1 MEEKRKPGIPEQL
14 PGISKRK
21 KMKRRIK
28 TPLAQASIL
37 FGAAIAVIG
46 IVRNPYYV
54 GIIVFLGINLI
65 ITSGLS
71 LLMGYAGQ
79 ISLGQAAF
87 YGLGAYAT
95 GILTTRFGLPV
106 ILSLPAS
113 ILFTAGV
120 AFLVGKPTLRLR
132 GHYLAMATLGLGEI
146 VHIIFTELIP
156 LTGGPSGFGNI
167 PLITLFGMELDSD
180 IKYAVFVWA
189 IFAFVLYLCLN
200 IIHSRIG
207 RALKSI
213 HKEEQ
218 TASSLG
224 VNTARLKL
232 SIFVL
237 SAGFASLAGFLY
249 AHYITFLSPGSFS
262 LNFSVLL
269 VTMVA
274 IGGMENIWGAVIGT
288 TVLTVLPEYLRF
300 FKDFDILIYGFIL
313 ITIMILRPEGL
324 YGIKIPIGRKR
335 ANG

>member
-1 MEEKRKPGIPEQL
+1 
-14 PGISKRK
+14 
-21 KMKRRIK
+21 MKRRIK